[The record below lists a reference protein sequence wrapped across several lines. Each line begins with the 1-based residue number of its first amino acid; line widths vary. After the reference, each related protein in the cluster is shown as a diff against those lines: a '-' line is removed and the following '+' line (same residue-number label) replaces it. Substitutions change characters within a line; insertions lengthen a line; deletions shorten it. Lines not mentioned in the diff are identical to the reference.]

1 MDEPRHRSDHRAER
15 VAAVL
20 SALRWLLLGTSMAL
34 VIVAV
39 LLPSSALSWMR
50 RDWTLFG
57 ELMNRLDGASGRF
70 DMTHVA
76 LFAWA
81 GFLFSSLWPRVGGW
95 RWLGVLLALA
105 VGSELVQ
112 FLVPGREPKIGDL
125 HDDLVGI
132 ALGTVLALPLRF
144 FLRRVLAG
152 RLGAGARGR
161 GSEGAGADSDRS

>member
-1 MDEPRHRSDHRAER
+1 MVERYRTRADR

-20 SALRWLLLGTSMAL
+20 SVLRWLLLGSSMVL

-39 LLPSSALSWMR
+39 ILPSSALSWLR
-50 RDWTLFG
+50 SDWTLFG
-57 ELMNRLDGASGRF
+57 EFMNRLDNASGRF
-70 DMTHVA
+70 DMTHVV

-112 FLVPGREPKIGDL
+112 FLVPGREPKLGDL
-125 HDDLVGI
+125 YDDLVGVAI
-132 ALGTVLALPLRF
+132 GTLLALPFRIIV
-144 FLRRVLAG
+144 RRLLANRLGNGAGKEAG
-152 RLGAGARGR
+152 RR
-161 GSEGAGADSDRS
+161 